1 MGWVWGCGCGCSL
14 GVLFGNGIL
23 QQKACLAYPTWRG
36 RVKHVEVKV
45 LRRSQ
50 AANIGEIHTVALSG
64 WVCRGKG
71 RWSVGP
77 GLDSLL
83 TAYLPAVRKQQMRD
97 EMCRKTIRY
106 IIHTYWYT
114 YTRVQYICRARKC
127 CTLKKELDQEYIII
141 YLDCNT

>member
-1 MGWVWGCGCGCSL
+1 MLVRSVDVDIHWGC
-14 GVLFGNGIL
+14 
-23 QQKACLAYPTWRG
+23 CLAMESCSRKRVWHTRHGVG

-97 EMCRKTIRY
+97 EMCRITIRY